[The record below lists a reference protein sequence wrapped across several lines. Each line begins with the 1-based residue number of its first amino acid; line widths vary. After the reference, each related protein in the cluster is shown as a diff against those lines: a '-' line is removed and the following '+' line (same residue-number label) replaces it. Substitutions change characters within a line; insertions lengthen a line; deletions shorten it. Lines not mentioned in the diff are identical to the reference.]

1 MRRLVVVL
9 LLAGIMLSCLGVFL
23 SLATTRSDVPSAFAG
38 ADVAH
43 VDRGANVPLPDGGYR
58 LTLAEEVQE
67 THKLP
72 VNAEL
77 LTMLLLACSFGA
89 SVGWLLTNAR
99 RRRAIRS
106 SGADRPPLVAAPE
119 VPSILE
125 VFRL

>member
-43 VDRGANVPLPDGGYR
+43 VDRGANVTLPDGGYP
-58 LTLAEEVQE
+58 LILAEEVQE